1 METIGKCLR
10 LGPVGLMFQPFVCC
24 SSNAGFWS
32 PVRELFWEMEALPGL
47 SGFRGGVHERH
58 DATWRIAELN
68 TDFWSCVE
76 GATPDGPNPK
86 AGSAAHTRQASG
98 GKCNGC
104 STTYA
109 PDAKHTAWFSLEAT
123 KGHAAF
129 PESVGIGI
137 RIPFRKQ
144 AKLRALAVHLFVL
157 RGESIDFTLL
167 RLDLLLEREVVGCT
181 SVDGV
186 EKATFQPQCTCVL
199 EQEPWPTI
207 TSRC

>member
-1 METIGKCLR
+1 MS
-10 LGPVGLMFQPFVCC
+10 PVG
-24 SSNAGFWS
+24 AGGFDVSTFCLLLVKCWILES
-32 PVRELFWEMEALPGL
+32 GAGALLGMEALPGL

-186 EKATFQPQCTCVL
+186 EKQHSNHNAHVYWNKNHGQQ
-199 EQEPWPTI
+199 
-207 TSRC
+207 